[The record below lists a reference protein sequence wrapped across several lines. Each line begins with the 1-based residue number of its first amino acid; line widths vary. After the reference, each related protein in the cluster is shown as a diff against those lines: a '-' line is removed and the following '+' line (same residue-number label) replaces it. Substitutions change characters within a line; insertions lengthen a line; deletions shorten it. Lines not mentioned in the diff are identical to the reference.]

1 MIGKVTI
8 GSSFGGVVR
17 YVTQKPEARL
27 IHAEGVRM
35 ENFQT
40 AIDDFNMQRKLN
52 PDLRRA
58 VGHISLSWSKNDA
71 EKLTS
76 EIIMQRAKEYMQKM
90 KIDDTQYL
98 LVEHRDKN
106 HPHVHLIYNR
116 VSNQGKTISDRF
128 QKERN
133 QKICKEMTLKYGYYL
148 GKDKSQVNRLQL
160 TGADKIKY
168 EFYDTV
174 TAASAAAQNWHQL
187 EIALRAQGISLVFK
201 YKSGTREVQGI
212 SFGKGDVKMKGS
224 KIDRSLS
231 YGKLNEKIQQNQKGL
246 IVEQTP
252 LQLVQKSVS
261 PMKILDRPAT
271 SRTDDFEKN
280 LLKELLSPV
289 ESHSQTDPY
298 ELRRRKK
305 RRKKS
310 KGQSL

>member
-58 VGHISLSWSKNDA
+58 VGHVSLSWSKNDA

-76 EIIMQRAKEYMQKM
+76 EIMMQRAKEYMQKM
-90 KIDDTQYL
+90 KIDDTQFL

-106 HPHVHLIYNR
+106 HPHMHLIYNR
-116 VSNQGKTISDRF
+116 VSNEGKTISDRF
-128 QKERN
+128 QRERN

-168 EFYDTV
+168 ELYDAV
-174 TAASAAAQNWHQL
+174 TAAARTAQNWLQL
-187 EIALRAQGISLVFK
+187 ETALRVQGISLVFK
-201 YKSGTREVQGI
+201 YKSGTNEIQGV
-212 SFGKGDVKMKGS
+212 SLGKGDVKMKGS

-246 IVEQTP
+246 VAKQTH
-252 LQLVQKSVS
+252 LQLVQRLGS
-261 PMKILDRPAT
+261 PITVPDRPAP
-271 SRTDDFEKN
+271 SRTDGFENN

-305 RRKKS
+305 RRKKF